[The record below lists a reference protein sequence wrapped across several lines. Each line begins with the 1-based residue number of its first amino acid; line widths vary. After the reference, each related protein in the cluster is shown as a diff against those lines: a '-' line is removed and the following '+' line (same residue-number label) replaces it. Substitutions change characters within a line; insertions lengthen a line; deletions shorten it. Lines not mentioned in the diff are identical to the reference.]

1 MRSRHG
7 RQSGTPPALAETRA
21 SWPCQPPPEENVQL
35 FATNVENSRMASI
48 PADQAKCLLRQN
60 DPGPV
65 TTRLTAVCSLIGG
78 AS

>member
-1 MRSRHG
+1 
-7 RQSGTPPALAETRA
+7 
-21 SWPCQPPPEENVQL
+21 
-35 FATNVENSRMASI
+35 MASI